1 MSVFG
6 KLAILAA
13 TVASA
18 FVGAQTA
25 SADPYKWCA
34 VGTGVG
40 GGGTNCGYMT
50 YEQCLAST
58 RGSGGFCQP
67 NAFYTGSDETAPKKV
82 KKKKT
87 N

>member
-1 MSVFG
+1 MSLAS
-6 KLAILAA
+6 KLAIFVSALA
-13 TVASA
+13 
-18 FVGAQTA
+18 FCGAGPA
-25 SADPYKWCA
+25 SADQYKWCA

-40 GGGTNCGYMT
+40 GGGTNCGYTT

-67 NAFYTGSDETAPKKV
+67 NQFYTGDESTPKTA